1 MNHVTVEFKRLIDR
15 LTWSVAGLRATWESE
30 KSFRQWGYL
39 NVLSMIGLSVVEFT
53 LIEII
58 ITLCLGLLVLICE
71 LFNTA
76 LEATVDYVSTEKH
89 PLAKLAKDTSSAAV
103 FLAAI
108 TWCTAWILLLIPS

>member
-1 MNHVTVEFKRLIDR
+1 MKYAVIELKRLIDR
-15 LTWSVAGLRATWESE
+15 LNWSLAGLRAAWASE

-39 NVLSMIGLSVVEFT
+39 NVLSMIGLTFVNFALT
-53 LIEII
+53 EILVI
-58 ITLCLGLLVLICE
+58 LCLGFAVLICE

-76 LEATVDYVSTEKH
+76 VEATVDYVSTEKH

-108 TWCTAWILLLIPS
+108 TWCTAWIVLLIPS